1 MTAQVIQSLLKPRR
15 VAVIGASGDPGKT
28 AGRPIHYL
36 QKQGYTG
43 AIYPVNPKA
52 QSLAGLPCF
61 AGVDELPEAPDV
73 GIVVLGIERAEQAVR
88 ALARRG
94 AAAAIVIGSG
104 YAEVGEEGRARQQR
118 LLEAAGGM
126 RLLGPNTIGL
136 VNLTDRIV
144 LSASGALEM
153 PSFTSGPIALVSQS
167 GGILG
172 SLLSRAAARG
182 IGLSKLICTGNEAD
196 LDLADLVQ
204 GLADDPATEVIALY
218 IEGIRRPDVFRAA
231 ARRARALG
239 KAIVAFKVGRS
250 EAGARAAVS
259 HTGALAGRDDRYQ
272 AFFDELGI
280 IRAERFS
287 DLLDI
292 ARVLSTGRTL
302 LRTDAQDPAH
312 NSESARPD
320 VRVSLLP
327 AGSSARP
334 DALASPPTVRNARVA
349 ILTSTGG
356 AGTLLADSLGAYG
369 LETPP
374 PDSECADRLR
384 ALKPG
389 EQAVFDR
396 NPIDVTLAG
405 LQPDL
410 LRAALRA
417 LLCSPNYD
425 ALLVVVGSSALAR
438 PELMADAIRE
448 VLPESA
454 KPVLAYLSPH
464 APQVGRVLEA
474 AGVPAF
480 SEPETCA
487 SVLQALQ
494 KQALADVLRSHVS
507 TDHTVLGDPASLGL
521 EAADLPTGVL
531 DESQSRAVFDRIGI
545 RSVPEQVVR
554 SASEAAEAA
563 QSMGTRVVLKVLAS
577 QWAHKTE
584 VGGVA
589 IDLRADEVAA
599 AFSRMQAKVLERTGR
614 LAERFLVQPMLS
626 GGAEM
631 LLGLTRDE
639 LGWAL
644 VMGQGGVLAEL
655 ERDSAICLLPD
666 AGVPSRAR
674 IESLLRG
681 LRCWPLFEGFR
692 GKPALDLEAFIDAA
706 QALAR
711 LPASLGAR
719 LVEAEINPL
728 IVMPEGEGVWA
739 VDGMV
744 VLT

>member
-1 MTAQVIQSLLKPRR
+1 LIEQVIQSLLNPRR

-36 QKQGYTG
+36 QRHGYGG

-52 QSLAGLPCF
+52 QTLAGLPCF
-61 AGVDELPEAPDV
+61 AEVDALPEAPDV

-118 LLEAAGGM
+118 LLEAAEGM
-126 RLLGPNTIGL
+126 RVLGPNTIGL

-182 IGLSKLICTGNEAD
+182 IGFSKLICTGNEAD
-196 LDLADLVQ
+196 LDLADLVL
-204 GLADDPATEVIALY
+204 GLADDPATQVIALY

-231 ARRARALG
+231 ARRARAAG

-272 AFFDELGI
+272 ALFDELGI

-292 ARVLSTGRTL
+292 ASVLSTGRTL
-302 LRTDAQDPAH
+302 VQIDAHDPSHAAQ
-312 NSESARPD
+312 SAY
-320 VRVSLLP
+320 
-327 AGSSARP
+327 P
-334 DALASPPTVRNARVA
+334 DALASPPAGRNARVA

-356 AGTLLADSLGAYG
+356 AGTLLADSLGACG

-374 PDSECADRLR
+374 PDPACAARLR
-384 ALKPG
+384 ALQPG

-417 LLCSPNYD
+417 LLASPIYD

-487 SVLQALQ
+487 SVLQAMQ
-494 KQALADVLRSHVS
+494 KKAFADFLLSRLS
-507 TDHTVLGDPASLGL
+507 TDQTVHGNPASASLD
-521 EAADLPTGVL
+521 AANLPMGVL

-545 RSVPEQVVR
+545 RSVPERVVR

-563 QSMGTRVVLKVLAS
+563 QAMGKRVVLKVLAS
-577 QWAHKTE
+577 EWAHKTE

-589 IDLRADEVAA
+589 IDLRPDEVAA
-599 AFSRMQAKVLERTGR
+599 AFSRMQAQVLERTGR
-614 LAERFLVQPMLS
+614 SAERFLVQPMLS
-626 GGAEM
+626 GGVEM

-644 VMGQGGVLAEL
+644 VMGHGGVRAEL
-655 ERDSAICLLPD
+655 ERDSAVCLLPE

-674 IESLLRG
+674 IETLLRG

-692 GKPALDLEAFIDAA
+692 GTPPFDLEAFINAA
-706 QALAR
+706 QAMAR

-739 VDGMV
+739 VDGMM
-744 VLT
+744 VLA